1 MPNTSST
8 SRKKTNLFI
17 VLSGIF
23 LTNALIAELIGVKI
37 FSLEDT
43 LGVPRAQLP
52 LLKDFVLDFNLSAG
66 VVLWPIV
73 FITTDIINEYFGKKG
88 VRKISFLTAGF
99 IVYAFIAISITTN
112 LAPADFWLDV
122 NREDAN
128 GNPFDVNFAFNLV
141 YRQGMGIIVGSLF
154 AFLLGQLLD
163 VFVFQKLRRIT
174 GSNRIWLRATGST
187 LVSQLIDSYLVLFI
201 AFYLLAPSNA
211 RWSISQVIS
220 VGIVNYSYKFI
231 VAIAITPLLYI
242 AHYIIDRYLGKTLAE
257 EMTTEASS
265 DTSFF

>member
-1 MPNTSST
+1 
-8 SRKKTNLFI
+8 
-17 VLSGIF
+17 
-23 LTNALIAELIGVKI
+23 
-37 FSLEDT
+37 
-43 LGVPRAQLP
+43 
-52 LLKDFVLDFNLSAG
+52 
-66 VVLWPIV
+66 
-73 FITTDIINEYFGKKG
+73 
-88 VRKISFLTAGF
+88 
-99 IVYAFIAISITTN
+99 
-112 LAPADFWLDV
+112 
-122 NREDAN
+122 
-128 GNPFDVNFAFNLV
+128 
-141 YRQGMGIIVGSLF
+141 MGIIVGSLF

-211 RWSISQVIS
+211 RWAISQVIS

-257 EMTTEASS
+257 EMTNEASS